1 MISKK
6 DLIIPENT
14 ADTAERASDAEAK
27 AEAEDALLQQHND
40 SVQRFVKEQD
50 QKVSEKLVLRQVIID
65 G

>member
-40 SVQRFVKEQD
+40 SV
-50 QKVSEKLVLRQVIID
+50 S
-65 G
+65 